1 MSDVGRG
8 DLWLMNTRVSV
19 LVSFDAGEDGI
30 SVLDHQAPFGDSPP
44 LHVHGDED
52 EVFHILAGEVRFRVA
67 GREECA
73 AAGQSLLAPK
83 GVPHTYR
90 VESAD
95 GARFLTVTRGG
106 AFERFVRA
114 FARPAERP
122 GLPEPSGPPTPEQ
135 ARALAAACR
144 EYGIEIVG
152 PPLAEA

>member
-1 MSDVGRG
+1 MSDAGDG
-8 DLWLMNTRVSV
+8 DLWLMNTRVAV
-19 LVSFDAGEDGI
+19 LVSWDTGTDGI
-30 SVLDHQAPFGDSPP
+30 SLLDHHAPCGDSPP
-44 LHVHGDED
+44 LHMHPED
-52 EVFHILAGEVRFRVA
+52 EVFHILAGEVRFRLGDRDVRA
-67 GREECA
+67 S
-73 AAGQSLLAPK
+73 AGQSLLAPK

-114 FARPAERP
+114 FGRPAERP

-152 PPLAEA
+152 PPLADA